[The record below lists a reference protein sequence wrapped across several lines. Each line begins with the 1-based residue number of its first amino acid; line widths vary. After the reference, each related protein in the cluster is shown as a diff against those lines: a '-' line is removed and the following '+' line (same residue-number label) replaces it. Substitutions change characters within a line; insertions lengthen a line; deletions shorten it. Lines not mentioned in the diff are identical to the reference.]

1 MSYDWIWN
9 EHNNGTW
16 KTRILLCLFF
26 VDAKQAKVR
35 LHATRSLRLVHVRIS
50 WEENE
55 NVKKEQITGSL
66 SPSLSLSYAQ
76 SAGRSYA
83 RLLSLA
89 LSLSLSLPLHF
100 FHSSCAFAKHT
111 NNCSNWKER
120 DKKEKEKEWRKEK
133 KKNNNNGLVCVC
145 VCVHTHECIEHHR
158 CLEHAT
164 RTGNRKKKQ
173 QYWRLASRER
183 QIRIT
188 TTITDA

>member
-1 MSYDWIWN
+1 
-9 EHNNGTW
+9 
-16 KTRILLCLFF
+16 
-26 VDAKQAKVR
+26 VR

-50 WEENE
+50 WEEKE

-66 SPSLSLSYAQ
+66 SPSLSLV
-76 SAGRSYA
+76 RSIC
-83 RLLSLA
+83 RPIVRTLA
-89 LSLSLSLPLHF
+89 VYRPLSLSLPLHF
-100 FHSSCAFAKHT
+100 FHSSCAFTKHT

-120 DKKEKEKEWRKEK
+120 DEKEKERRRKER
-133 KKNNNNGLVCVC
+133 KKNSNSGLVCVC
-145 VCVHTHECIEHHR
+145 VCVCVCIYTRECIEHHR

-173 QYWRLASRER
+173 QYRRLASRER